1 MQRKLLTM
9 IIFVASFTPAVAIY
23 SRASPFTIDG
33 STVYVNAGFV
43 GVRTSTPVT
52 VLDVNGD
59 AQFGSG
65 ANKSTFTAAGLL
77 KLTSSGIQW
86 ADGSTSTT
94 ASTGGGAGTSAAS
107 TFTILSSET
116 SANDALTEVT
126 GASITLTC
134 AGDVGV
140 EVVFEGSEAHSG
152 SGGGTLK
159 WVLMDEAYISN
170 LCLNASCSS
179 TRPAPWSSSVSM
191 GGLGRDPGASST
203 AVFPFTIITPP
214 FPCSAGSHNFKVKF
228 KRSGGGTSYIA
239 CAPSG
244 GTFTSAPCVFIV
256 RESRR

>member
-1 MQRKLLTM
+1 MALILGLTA
-9 IIFVASFTPAVAIY
+9 ASARADVSDSGNLTIGGQAVIA
-23 SRASPFTIDG
+23 G
-33 STVYVNAGFV
+33 SMTVTGPIAGSSV
-43 GVRTSTPVT
+43 TLSTTGTAAYALTTSTGIH
-52 VLDVNGD
+52 VLNGRVKLES
-59 AQFGSG
+59 GSYIEWPDG
-65 ANKSTFTAAGLL
+65 TKSTTSAAG
-77 KLTSSGIQW
+77 S
-86 ADGSTSTT
+86 
-94 ASTGGGAGTSAAS
+94 GGAGAAAAS

-116 SANDALTEVT
+116 SANDTLTEVT

-159 WVLMDEAYISN
+159 WVFMDDAYISN
-170 LCLNASCSS
+170 LCLNAACSS

-228 KRSGGGTSYIA
+228 KRTGGGTSYIA

-256 RESRR
+256 REVRR